1 MMTDPIADMLTRIR
15 NSNALGRKTVD
26 VPASK
31 MKVNI
36 AEVLKREGFI
46 TNYHVEEMA
55 PRSVIRLELRYGSEG
70 EKAIRTITRVSK
82 PGCRVYAG
90 AKEMKPLLRG
100 QGIYVLSTP
109 KGILSD
115 RDARKE
121 NVGGEVVCKVW

>member
-15 NSNALGRKTVD
+15 NSNALGRKKVD
-26 VPASK
+26 IPASK

-46 TNYHVEEMA
+46 TGYSVEEVS
-55 PRSVIRLELRYGSEG
+55 PRSVLHLELRYGAEG
-70 EKAIRTITRVSK
+70 EKVIRTITRVSK

-90 AKEMKPLLRG
+90 AKEMKPLMRG

-121 NVGGEVVCKVW
+121 NVGGEVVCKIW

>member
-1 MMTDPIADMLTRIR
+1 
-15 NSNALGRKTVD
+15 
-26 VPASK
+26 
-31 MKVNI
+31 VNI

-46 TNYHVEEMA
+46 TSYQVEERT
-55 PRSVIRLELRYGSEG
+55 PRSNIRVELRYGAEG

-90 AKEMKPLLRG
+90 AKEMKPLMRG

>member
-15 NSNALGRKTVD
+15 NSNALGRKKVD
-26 VPASK
+26 IPASI

-46 TNYHVEEMA
+46 TDYSVEEES
-55 PRSVIRLELRYGSEG
+55 PRSVLHLELRYGAEG
-70 EKAIRTITRVSK
+70 EKVIRTITRVSK

-90 AKEMKPLLRG
+90 AREMKPLMRG

-121 NVGGEVVCKVW
+121 NVGGEVVCKIW

>member
-1 MMTDPIADMLTRIR
+1 MT
-15 NSNALGRKTVD
+15 
-26 VPASK
+26 
-31 MKVNI
+31 
-36 AEVLKREGFI
+36 
-46 TNYHVEEMA
+46 

-70 EKAIRTITRVSK
+70 EGAIRTITRVSK

-90 AKEMKPLLRG
+90 AREMKPLLRG